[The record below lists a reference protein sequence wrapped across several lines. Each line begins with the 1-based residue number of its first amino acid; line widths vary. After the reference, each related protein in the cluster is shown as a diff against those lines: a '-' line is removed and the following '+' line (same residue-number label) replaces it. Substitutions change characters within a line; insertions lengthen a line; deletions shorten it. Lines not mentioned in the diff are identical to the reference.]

1 MNSQPELLKRLIKAF
16 SVNALKEVFN
26 LVEPKGRQADFIN
39 QIVQSNSEKIIKDT
53 LFRNFSLL
61 KQHVYTYDCKGTF
74 SSDWLLKHPSLYSTF
89 DITKSHK
96 IYNLL
101 YLTTFEFYNKTKA
114 YTQEIQFYTPVQVV
128 QKGTKLI
135 VHVNILERDI
145 STIIEDKVVRTNR
158 DVNDDVILEDIS
170 KSLPLTVSITRAD
183 LNRGIKKLWDD
194 DEIDALNVKYNNAR
208 SISSENMN
216 EQYLVKAEY
225 PEKYAVLI
233 KTPLSHT
240 TFKVLKAKNLI
251 NFFKVDPTRG
261 TFSFAVFPQNQAGIN
276 ELIDLVL
283 KHN

>member
-1 MNSQPELLKRLIKAF
+1 MNSQHELLKRLIKAF
-16 SVNALKEVFN
+16 SANALKEVFN
-26 LVEPKGRQADFIN
+26 LVEPKGRQADHIS

-53 LFRNFSLL
+53 LFANFSLL
-61 KQHVYTYDCKGTF
+61 KQHVYTYDCKGSF
-74 SSDWLLKHPSLYSTF
+74 STNWLLNHPSLYSIF
-89 DITKSHK
+89 DLSKSHK

-114 YTQEIQFYTPVQVV
+114 ITQEIQFYTPVQVV

-135 VHVNILERDI
+135 VHINILERDI
-145 STIIEDKVVRTNR
+145 STIFKDKVVRTNR
-158 DVNDDVILEDIS
+158 DVNDDIILENIS
-170 KSLPLTVSITRAD
+170 KSLPLTLSIARAD
-183 LNRGIKKLWDD
+183 LNKGIKKLWDD

-225 PEKYAVLI
+225 PEKYDVLI

-261 TFSFAVFPQNQAGIN
+261 TFSFAVFPQNQAGIT
-276 ELIDLVL
+276 ELIDLIL